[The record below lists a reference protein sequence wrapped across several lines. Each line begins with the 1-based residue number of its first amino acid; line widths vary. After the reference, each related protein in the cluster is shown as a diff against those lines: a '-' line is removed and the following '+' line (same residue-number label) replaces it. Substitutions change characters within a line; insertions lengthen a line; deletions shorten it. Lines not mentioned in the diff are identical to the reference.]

1 MTLDVQDLSL
11 TLGHKKLIKNI
22 SCSFQEGQLNGIIG
36 INGAGK
42 SMFLK
47 SILGLQP
54 IRGKVLYKGQHL
66 DPSKYSY
73 ISQSNY
79 IEANFT
85 VFEIVLF
92 GLYQDLV
99 WKVQKDQAQKVMDIL
114 KDLHLEDI
122 ASRQFNTLSGGQ
134 QQMVLLAQA
143 LVKKPQLIFADEP
156 TSALDIRNQ
165 LEYMTALKTYT
176 LDNQA
181 TCLVVLHDLSL
192 MCRYI
197 DYFYLIEDGQLIKEG
212 TKDQILEKQTLEDL
226 YEVTMDISATKN
238 GYQSILPINI
248 K

>member
-1 MTLDVQDLSL
+1 MTLDVQNLSL
-11 TLGHKKLIKNI
+11 TLSHKNLIKNI

-36 INGAGK
+36 INGSGK

-54 IRGKVLYKGQHL
+54 SWGKVLYKGHPL

-92 GLYQDLV
+92 GLYQDLL

-165 LEYMTALKTYT
+165 LEYMTALRAYT

-181 TCLVVLHDLSL
+181 TCLIVLHDLSL

-197 DYFYLIEDGQLIKEG
+197 DYFYLIERGQLIKEG
-212 TKDQILEKQTLEDL
+212 TKDSILEKQTLEDL
-226 YEVTMDISATKN
+226 YAVTMDISATKT